1 MFMNCNPDHVYAP
14 VVLRCKTPDLVRA
27 FCTIVTNMGAAKRD
41 LDGSSTPPY
50 VDGDQVVMPWSGHP
64 KFVNRITTLAMETHV
79 AEPEEVREMSYGA
92 MAQGMDTAVE
102 NVRNFGEQL
111 GRLMFEFMET
121 LGTSRPVDVGSLMDT
136 LDTDLK
142 DLQGEAHGDD
152 D

>member
-1 MFMNCNPDHVYAP
+1 MFMNCNPDHVYTP
-14 VVLRCKTPDLVRA
+14 VVLRCKTPDLARA
-27 FCTIVTNMGAAKRD
+27 FCTIITNMGAAKRD

-50 VDGDQVVMPWSGHP
+50 VDGDRVVMPWSGHP
-64 KFVNRITTLAMETHV
+64 KFVNNVTTLAMETRV

-111 GRLMFEFMET
+111 GRLMFEFMQT

-136 LDTDLK
+136 LDTDLA
-142 DLQGEAHGDD
+142 DLQGDGQDD
-152 D
+152 